1 MKIQMSFI
9 GNLLSKQILFSITN
23 KVAINSIKRS
33 LLFTQQQQ
41 QQQQQQS
48 KQLMSGQVITNTAD
62 TGLPL
67 KEVLHQL
74 QEYASP
80 SIAEGWDNVGL
91 LLEPSS
97 PHTVKHLF
105 LTNDLTE
112 DVLDEAVSKKAD
124 LILSYHPPIFSSIK
138 RITQEAWKNRLIIKC
153 LENRIAIYS
162 PHTSYDVV
170 KGGVNDWL
178 MSCFHGDT
186 KPIKPLEPGVD
197 NGFGQGRICTLNEPL
212 AIEEVVQK
220 VKTHLGLPYL
230 RLATAPAVEKVQSI
244 ASCAGSGSSVL
255 RGVRADVFLTGEM
268 SHHDVLDAVSTKTHV
283 ILCEHSNTE
292 RGFLR
297 TLIPV
302 FTGMLK
308 SKVKV
313 TVSELDKD
321 PLVVV

>member
-1 MKIQMSFI
+1 MKFQMSFI
-9 GNLLSKQILFSITN
+9 GNLLSKQILFSTTN
-23 KVAINSIKRS
+23 KFAINSIKQS
-33 LLFTQQQQ
+33 LLFTQQ
-41 QQQQQQS
+41 S
-48 KQLMSGQVITNTAD
+48 KRLMSGQVITNTAD

-170 KGGVNDWL
+170 KGEHGLDFF
-178 MSCFHGDT
+178 CFT
-186 KPIKPLEPGVD
+186 
-197 NGFGQGRICTLNEPL
+197 FW
-212 AIEEVVQK
+212 
-220 VKTHLGLPYL
+220 
-230 RLATAPAVEKVQSI
+230 
-244 ASCAGSGSSVL
+244 
-255 RGVRADVFLTGEM
+255 
-268 SHHDVLDAVSTKTHV
+268 
-283 ILCEHSNTE
+283 
-292 RGFLR
+292 
-297 TLIPV
+297 
-302 FTGMLK
+302 
-308 SKVKV
+308 
-313 TVSELDKD
+313 
-321 PLVVV
+321 